1 MAINFPNS
9 PANGDTHVSGEKT
22 FNYDAAKGV
31 WNLEGNLKVALDI
44 TSTPPSSP
52 SHGDLWMD
60 ETTGDMYTYFTD
72 ADSSQ
77 WIQVNG
83 VGAVGAGG
91 GSGGAT
97 VYADMAALIA
107 ATGMSN
113 GDLAL
118 VSATNNMY
126 AYNGTGWWKI
136 ATLQNDSPTTITGVN
151 GSYSLETDGTP
162 TVITAVSTDPEGF
175 PLTWSYAVTSG
186 SLGTTATVSQADNVF
201 TVTPGTNDPAD
212 IGTFELTFSVTDGS
226 SGATSAAASFSLD
239 FLPINGQVIGASGLT
254 SSSYDSY
261 QIKKI
266 TSGNGS
272 FTIPTTAKYDLLM
285 VGGGGGGG
293 DGNAAGGG
301 GGAGG
306 MVEGFEV
313 TLPAGDYTISV
324 GAGGYGASVNDGSGS
339 TGGNTVLTNTS
350 TGQSITAL
358 GGGAGRGWSG
368 TLATSNGGS
377 GGGDTGPDNS
387 SGISIAQAKGSF
399 TAFGSESFHEYGN
412 DGGNKSGSQYGGGGG
427 GAGSAAGSQG
437 ASGDPRA
444 NSIETGSPQY
454 YAEGA
459 TGATF
464 QGTSHVTT
472 SYGLGGNGGKYGN
485 SSTEIAPTNGTDG
498 TGSGGGGKTD
508 SFLTTNVGQ
517 GGSGIFVLRHV

>member
-9 PANGDTHVSGEKT
+9 PTNGQTFDVGSMTFEYNSTKARWDIKTGVLANDISDLTDTGGLLA
-22 FNYDAAKGV
+22 N
-31 WNLEGNLKVALDI
+31 DI
-44 TSTPPSSP
+44 S
-52 SHGDLWMD
+52 DLTD
-60 ETTGDMYTYFTD
+60 TG
-72 ADSSQ
+72 
-77 WIQVNG
+77 G
-83 VGAVGAGG
+83 LL

-97 VYADMAALIA
+97 VYADMATLIA
-107 ATGMSN
+107 ATGMSS

-118 VSATNNMY
+118 VTANNNMY
-126 AYNGTGWWKI
+126 VYNGSGWWKI
-136 ATLQNDSPTTITGVN
+136 ATLENNSPTAITGVD
-151 GSYSLETDGTP
+151 GTYSLESDGTP

-186 SLGTTATVSQADNVF
+186 SLGTTATVSQNENVF
-201 TVTPGTNDPAD
+201 TITPGTNDPAD
-212 IGTFELTFSVTDGS
+212 GGTFTLTFSVTDGS
-226 SGATSAAASFSLD
+226 SGATSVASAFSLN
-239 FLPINGQVIGASGLT
+239 FLPINGEVTNVSGL
-254 SSSYDSY
+254 SAAAYGDY
-261 QIKKI
+261 LIKKL
-266 TSGNGS
+266 TSGSGS

-313 TLPAGDYTISV
+313 TLPAGNYTISV
-324 GAGGYGASVNDGSGS
+324 GAGGSGATSNDGNGS
-339 TGGNTVLTNTS
+339 TGGNTVLTNTT
-350 TGQSITAL
+350 TGDSMTAL
-358 GGGAGRGWSG
+358 GGGAGRGWG
-368 TLATSNGGS
+368 GNLATSNGGS

-387 SGISIAQAKGSF
+387 SGISIAQAKGAF

-412 DGGNKSGSQYGGGGG
+412 NGGNKTSNTYGGGGG
-427 GAGSAAGSQG
+427 GAGSAAGTLG

-464 QGTSHVTT
+464 QGTSHATT

-485 SSTEIAPTNGTDG
+485 SSTEIAPTNGTNG

-508 SFLTTNVGQ
+508 SYLDANVGQ

>member
-31 WNLEGNLKVALDI
+31 WNLEGNLKAALDI

-151 GSYSLETDGTP
+151 GSYSLESDGTP

-201 TVTPGTNDPAD
+201 TITPGTNDPAD
-212 IGTFELTFSVTDGS
+212 VGTFELTFSVTDGS
-226 SGATSAAASFSLD
+226 SGATSVASSFSLE

-254 SSSYDSY
+254 SSSYGSY
-261 QIKKI
+261 LIKKI

-387 SGISIAQAKGSF
+387 SGTSIAQAKGSF

-412 DGGNKSGSQYGGGGG
+412 DGGNKYGNEYGGGGG

-485 SSTEIAPTNGTDG
+485 SSTEIAPTSGTNG

>member
-151 GSYSLETDGTP
+151 GSYSLESDGTP

-201 TVTPGTNDPAD
+201 TITPGTNDPAD
-212 IGTFELTFSVTDGS
+212 VGTFELTFSVTDGS
-226 SGATSAAASFSLD
+226 SGATSVASSFSLA
-239 FLPINGQVIGASGLT
+239 FLPINGQVTNASGLT

-324 GAGGYGASVNDGSGS
+324 GAGGAGGGNDGSGS

-368 TLATSNGGS
+368 TLADSNGGS
-377 GGGDTGPDNS
+377 GGGDTGPANS
-387 SGISIAQAKGSF
+387 SGTSIAQAKGSF

-412 DGGNKSGSQYGGGGG
+412 DGGNKYGSEYGGGGG
-427 GAGSAAGSQG
+427 GAGSAAGIQG

-485 SSTEIAPTNGTDG
+485 SSTEIAPTNGTNG
-498 TGSGGGGKTD
+498 TGSGGGGKAD
-508 SFLTTNVGQ
+508 SGLAANIGQ